1 MPKAKDM
8 KEKDKDNGE
17 KGARQAV
24 LEDLFNDFNR
34 RRFTVYKMNFFR
46 GVFFGFGSVLGG
58 TVLIAVL
65 VGLLSVTGALVPG
78 TASFIHDVTDTIQQ
92 K

>member
-1 MPKAKDM
+1 VKVKENIKD
-8 KEKDKDNGE
+8 ENE

-34 RRFTVYKMNFFR
+34 RRFSVYKMNFFR
-46 GVFFGFGSVLGG
+46 GLFFGFGSILGG

-65 VGLLSVTGALVPG
+65 VWILSMTGAVVPG
-78 TASFIHDVTDTIQQ
+78 LASFIQDITNTLQQ

>member
-1 MPKAKDM
+1 MKVKENIKD
-8 KEKDKDNGE
+8 ENE

-34 RRFTVYKMNFFR
+34 RRFSVYKMNFFR
-46 GVFFGFGSVLGG
+46 GLFFGFGSILGG

-65 VGLLSVTGALVPG
+65 VWILSMTGAVVPG
-78 TASFIHDVTDTIQQ
+78 LASFIQDITNTLQQ

>member
-1 MPKAKDM
+1 MGKV
-8 KEKDKDNGE
+8 KDNIRDDNE

-34 RRFTVYKMNFFR
+34 RRFTVYKMNFVR
-46 GVFFGFGSVLGG
+46 GIFFGFGSILGG
-58 TVLIAVL
+58 TVLIGVL
-65 VGLLSVTGALVPG
+65 VWILSMTGALVPSL
-78 TASFIHDVTDTIQQ
+78 ASFINDITNVIQQ